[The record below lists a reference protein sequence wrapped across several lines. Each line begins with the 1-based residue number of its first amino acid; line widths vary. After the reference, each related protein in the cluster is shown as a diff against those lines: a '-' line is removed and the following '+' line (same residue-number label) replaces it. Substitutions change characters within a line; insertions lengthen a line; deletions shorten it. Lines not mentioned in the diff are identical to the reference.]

1 MAGNESI
8 RRLSQYI
15 GDFHPEAHVKEF
27 SGFNLIA
34 FICKSNSAV
43 FSAVSLLKI
52 IVQMYKVFVNDKPL
66 FLTNKISKETDF
78 QLFLLESIDIK
89 QIIVKIFQ
97 NKIQKAYLYHPDEKE
112 IMKTLKAKI
121 PVNKAGGGLVYN
133 KKGEVLFI
141 FRNGKWDLPK
151 GGVEKKEEIEQTAIR
166 EVEEETGV
174 TNLKITNKLQ
184 KTYHIFKR
192 NGVYKLKITH
202 WFEMQTD
209 FEGTPQGQLEEG
221 IEKVAWIPPNG
232 ISEVLKN
239 SYENIKLLFEE
250 ENIIRS

>member
-1 MAGNESI
+1 
-8 RRLSQYI
+8 
-15 GDFHPEAHVKEF
+15 
-27 SGFNLIA
+27 
-34 FICKSNSAV
+34 
-43 FSAVSLLKI
+43 VSLLKI

-66 FLTNKISKETDF
+66 FLTNQIFKETDF
-78 QLFLLESIDIK
+78 QLFLLESVDFKQLIIK
-89 QIIVKIFQ
+89 YFQ

-112 IMKTLKAKI
+112 IMNVLKTKI

-133 KKGEVLFI
+133 KNGEVLFI

-151 GGVEKKEEIEQTAIR
+151 GGTNKGEEMQDTAMR

-174 TNLKITNKLQ
+174 NGLSISNKLQ

-202 WFEMQTD
+202 WFEMRSS
-209 FEGTPQGQLEEG
+209 FEGIPIGQAEEG
-221 IEKVAWIPPNG
+221 IEKVEWKNPDQIKEA
-232 ISEVLKN
+232 LKN

-250 ENIIRS
+250 